1 MSRSENFF
9 LPDFSHVYLE
19 SAAKKYEL
27 TNLCLDRFSNSKVVE
42 IPDYKTVFN
51 RPGQDFQTQKRSMK
65 LILAVKKPPFI
76 YKGTNMLQDGGF
88 RNFYYNTPI
97 LNCLYNCN
105 YCFLQGMYPSANIV
119 VFVNQEDMEKAV
131 ESEIKIRP
139 YPNDPLMLSISYN
152 TDLLAFENILPMT
165 RLWIKY
171 SKTQPD
177 LNLEIRSKSTMFDP
191 ISDIES
197 TKKVLLAWTLSPEKV
212 VNENEL
218 DTPPLIKRL
227 KAIQKAIRKGWRVRL
242 CFDPIILYSGWEKD
256 YLDLL
261 NQIKSE
267 ISLNEI
273 FDITVGVFRMGQD
286 YFNRIRKTKPESK
299 LYYQTYTNEA
309 GVVTLSQSDRE
320 VVKVFIREN
329 LSGFI
334 PEDRI
339 HFWD

>member
-1 MSRSENFF
+1 
-9 LPDFSHVYLE
+9 
-19 SAAKKYEL
+19 
-27 TNLCLDRFSNSKVVE
+27 
-42 IPDYKTVFN
+42 
-51 RPGQDFQTQKRSMK
+51 
-65 LILAVKKPPFI
+65 
-76 YKGTNMLQDGGF
+76 
-88 RNFYYNTPI
+88 
-97 LNCLYNCN
+97 
-105 YCFLQGMYPSANIV
+105 
-119 VFVNQEDMEKAV
+119 
-131 ESEIKIRP
+131 
-139 YPNDPLMLSISYN
+139 MLSISYN

-165 RLWIKY
+165 RLWIEY

-177 LNLEIRSKSTMFDP
+177 LNLEIRSKSTMFDS

-197 TKKVLLAWTLSPEKV
+197 TDQVLLAWTLSPEKV
-212 VNENEL
+212 VNKNEL

-227 KAIQKAIRKGWRVRL
+227 KAVQKAIKKGWRVRL
-242 CFDPIILYSGWEKD
+242 CFDPILLYSDWEKD

-267 ISLNEI
+267 ISFNEI

-299 LYYQTYTNEA
+299 LYYQKYINDA
-309 GVVTLSQSDRE
+309 GVITVSQSDRE
-320 VVKVFIREN
+320 AVEVFVREN